1 MAIQREKFSTQMDAR
16 LLADLRRVAKN
27 EGRQIQSLFEEAVES
42 LLSERDKLRPS
53 SDIISRTESI
63 MDKYSEAL
71 EYLLSLIHI

>member
-71 EYLLSLIHI
+71 EYLAK